1 MFSLVAYKVVLG
13 LDFIG
18 NPVKFLGHVSTGMQA
33 LYYEPFL
40 EGLQSMASNT
50 LGGYACFVLALCFAQ
65 CICCFSWSHR
75 RCD

>member
-1 MFSLVAYKVVLG
+1 MVLG

-50 LGGYACFVLALCFAQ
+50 LGRPFVLSVTAIGL
-65 CICCFSWSHR
+65 
-75 RCD
+75 